1 MSKVIESR
9 DRFEMK
15 ALLDTAS
22 QNLTTIADAL
32 TSAQSVVH
40 DQPENALRMVE
51 HFAKGV
57 IKPFYEPLDDST
69 LLYDLMNT
77 QSDLYGQLMSI
88 TLRYGNRD
96 CHLLTV
102 ALAQFQQ
109 VPGLQVLKVVDQ
121 TGAPIHSGLSVK
133 DSSLFLDANGVH
145 TQADVLAHWMRRCGG
160 PVFLRLTS
168 TEQMAGLG
176 NFSQVDLQRALG
188 EFGFTAAYMLDNLE
202 ALAEIPDF
210 DMDDDLD
217 DDDFSL

>member
-1 MSKVIESR
+1 VSNIIDGN
-9 DRFEMK
+9 DRFELK
-15 ALLDTAS
+15 ALLDSAS

-40 DQPENALRMVE
+40 NHPEQALIMVE
-51 HFAKGV
+51 LFAKGA
-57 IKPFYEPLDDST
+57 IKPFYEPFDDST
-69 LLYDLMNT
+69 PLYDLMST

-102 ALAQFQQ
+102 ALAQFRQ
-109 VPGLQVLKVVDQ
+109 VPGLQALKVVDQ
-121 TGAPIHSGLSVK
+121 TGAPIHSGISVK

-145 TQADVLAHWMRRCGG
+145 TQADVLAYWTRRCGG

-168 TEQMAGLG
+168 TEQLAGLG
-176 NFSQVDLQRALG
+176 HFSQVDLQRALG

-202 ALAEIPDF
+202 ALAEIPDL